1 MNVYNNA
8 LPKNI
13 PAIIPEAAL
22 SNSFKSALN
31 VGDIAYLIWVGLK
44 DTKPQTNA
52 LPIFFI
58 APIILI
64 ALNILQIGKHE
75 LLCYSGYVII
85 GAMVGVALTWHSNF
99 VIHKHNA
106 SISTPGTWQ
115 TLLLFMSIFAVRY
128 YFGYQKAISPTF
140 KADLNELESAAS
152 GIIAG
157 IFLGKALLY
166 TFKYMMSK
174 KS

>member
-1 MNVYNNA
+1 MNTTF
-8 LPKNI
+8 
-13 PAIIPEAAL
+13 IIEMIKGTPL
-22 SNSFKSALN
+22 WVF
-31 VGDIAYLIWVGLK
+31 IIFAYLIWVGLK

-64 ALNILQIGKHE
+64 ALNILQIGKDE
-75 LLCYSGYVII
+75 SLCYSGYVII